1 MSAPMLSFTARICSN
16 WITRPLIRR
25 HGWLYQLDRN
35 KTTIE
40 KGISKSKENHDP
52 ATFVN
57 DSLPDGGKTESINS
71 LQKDERSKT
80 VPQGTAEVQK
90 VLHIWR
96 VLNNVSKEKLMKI
109 FPSAA
114 DIHFQ
119 PLDVE
124 GKMLKTAFVKFDTE
138 SQLQEAQ
145 KIQKRHGKIII
156 DGFRSNIKVL
166 DLSQH
171 QTESLMQAV
180 QLEKEKS
187 KRIGVEKTNT
197 RKGNLSKFEQIQKS
211 RSEEASRS
219 VLIKVKGKSDVSYL
233 LEEFKVKNIPVK
245 CACYSVPDHLLVEFK
260 DRDCIEKLFRN
271 VGHFRGNAFSKIPVR
286 VRTRY
291 LFKEEHG
298 KTTLMEEN
306 RLDSQSVNIFKPN
319 KFDLGALKQNT
330 QLSEG
335 INLLWNNVK
344 LTEYDIR
351 LQYFIASTLKEML
364 SNMFPHC
371 NASLFGSCV
380 NGFGNTG
387 CDLDINLDLKQKSA
401 DNEEAHLLKFLTN
414 QRFNSER
421 EWQQH
426 LLDIIGNM
434 VWVFIPSSGK
444 INKILNARVPIVKF
458 QHNNTSRECDI
469 SLNGMSG
476 VKMAELMFT
485 FGELCPEIRQLV
497 TVIKQWAS
505 AKGVTKESQPGPWMS
520 NFMLIMITAFYLQ
533 NRKLL
538 PSFKQMQE
546 VAVETERYIE
556 DGHDYSFSTNVDLL
570 KKKYLSH
577 LSVCQTNLEGSV
589 PDVGTLL
596 QDFFKFYSDFDFEK
610 YSISVVEGV
619 PVEKKTFN
627 ALVIENPLDVEHN
640 VSRNVNVQSVNKL
653 VQEIQE
659 AHEIIGGSSPMLYD
673 LLERKIKHVKSN
685 SFSISS
691 LFKDSDV
698 TQEIVN
704 QDDVE
709 GIDVT
714 QVTVNQDDLEGIIDN
729 MPSTKVTLPTEASSK
744 DGQSK
749 EDKDLLS

>member
-1 MSAPMLSFTARICSN
+1 MSAPMFSFTARICSN
-16 WITRPLIRR
+16 WLTRPQIRR
-25 HGWLYQLDRN
+25 HGLLYQLDRG

-52 ATFVN
+52 ESFVHE
-57 DSLPDGGKTESINS
+57 SVPDGVTTESTSSFQQEEI
-71 LQKDERSKT
+71 SKT
-80 VPQGTAEVQK
+80 VPQGRTEVQK
-90 VLHIWR
+90 VLQIWR

-109 FPSAA
+109 FPGAA

-145 KIQKRHGKIII
+145 KIQKRHGKITIN
-156 DGFRSNIKVL
+156 GFRSNMKVV

-171 QTESLMQAV
+171 QTESLLQAV
-180 QLEKEKS
+180 ELEKKKGEKIS
-187 KRIGVEKTNT
+187 SEKKYG
-197 RKGNLSKFEQIQKS
+197 RKGNLSLFEQIQKS
-211 RSEEASRS
+211 RSDEASRS

-233 LEEFKVKNIPVK
+233 LDEFKSKNVPVK
-245 CACYSVPDHLLVEFK
+245 CACYSEPDHLLVEFK
-260 DRDCIEKLFRN
+260 DKDCIEKLFKG

-291 LFKEEHG
+291 LFKEDHG
-298 KTTLMEEN
+298 KSTLMDEN
-306 RLDSQSVNIFKPN
+306 RLDSKSVKIFKPN
-319 KFDLGALKQNT
+319 DFDLGILKQNT

-344 LTEYDIR
+344 LTEFDIR

-364 SNMFPHC
+364 SNMFPNC

-387 CDLDINLDLKQKSA
+387 CDLDIALDLKQKSTV
-401 DNEEAHLLKFLTN
+401 NEEAHVLKFLTN

-434 VWVFIPSSGK
+434 VWVFIPGSGK

-458 QHNNTSRECDI
+458 QHNNTRRECDI

-476 VKMAELMFT
+476 VKMAELMFM

-505 AKGVTKESQPGPWMS
+505 AKGVTKDTQPGPWMS
-520 NFMLIMITAFYLQ
+520 NFMLIMMTAFYLQ

-538 PSFKQMQE
+538 PSFRQMQE
-546 VAVETERYIE
+546 VAVETERYTE
-556 DGHDYSFSTNVDLL
+556 DGNDYSFSTNIDLL
-570 KKKYLSH
+570 KKKYLSKES
-577 LSVCQTNLEGSV
+577 LDQTSLERSV

-596 QDFFKFYSDFDFEK
+596 QDFFKFYADFDFEK

-627 ALVIENPLDVEHN
+627 ALFIENPLDVEHN
-640 VSRNVNVQSVNKL
+640 VSRNVNAQNVNKL
-653 VQEIQE
+653 VKEIQE
-659 AHEIIGGSSPMLYD
+659 GHTSICGSSPMLYD
-673 LLERKIKHVKSN
+673 LLEKRIKNVKSN
-685 SFSISS
+685 SFNISS
-691 LFKDSDV
+691 LFKENDG
-698 TQEIVN
+698 TQETVN

-709 GIDVT
+709 GI
-714 QVTVNQDDLEGIIDN
+714 IDN
-729 MPSTKVTLPTEASSK
+729 ITSTKVTLPTEASEH
-744 DGQSK
+744 GQSE
-749 EDKDLLS
+749 EDKEFIR

>member
-16 WITRPLIRR
+16 WLTRPQIRR
-25 HGWLYQLDRN
+25 YGLLYQLDRN

-40 KGISKSKENHDP
+40 KGISKSKENQDP

-57 DSLPDGGKTESINS
+57 ESLRDGATAESTNS
-71 LQKDERSKT
+71 LQQDERSKT
-80 VPQGTAEVQK
+80 VPQGACSTAEVRK
-90 VLHIWR
+90 ILHIWR
-96 VLNNVSKEKLMKI
+96 VLNKVSKEKLMKI
-109 FPSAA
+109 FPSAV

-156 DGFRSNIKVL
+156 DGFRSNMKVV
-166 DLSQH
+166 DLSHH
-171 QTESLMQAV
+171 QTESLMEAV
-180 QLEKEKS
+180 KLEKENS
-187 KRIGVEKTNT
+187 KKISGEKNFAT
-197 RKGNLSKFEQIQKS
+197 KENLSQFEQIQKS
-211 RSEEASRS
+211 RSDEASRS
-219 VLIKVKGKSDVSYL
+219 VLIKVKGKADVSYL
-233 LEEFKVKNIPVK
+233 LDEFKSKNVPVK
-245 CACYSVPDHLLVEFK
+245 CACYSEPDHLLVEFK
-260 DRDCIEKLFRN
+260 DHDCIEKLFRN

-298 KTTLMEEN
+298 KTTLMDEN
-306 RLDSQSVNIFKPN
+306 RLDSKSVNVFKPN
-319 KFDLGALKQNT
+319 NFNLGILKQNA

-387 CDLDINLDLKQKSA
+387 CDLDITLDLKQKSA
-401 DNEEAHLLKFLTN
+401 DSEEAHILKFLTN

-434 VWVFIPSSGK
+434 VWVFVPSSGR

-458 QHNNTSRECDI
+458 QHNNTRRECDI

-520 NFMLIMITAFYLQ
+520 NFMLIMMTAFYLQ

-538 PSFKQMQE
+538 PSFRQMQE

-556 DGHDYSFSTNVDLL
+556 DGHDYSFSTNIDLL
-570 KKKYLSH
+570 KKKFLSNE
-577 LSVCQTNLEGSV
+577 SVDQTSFEESV

-596 QDFFKFYSDFDFEK
+596 QDFFKFYADFDFEK

-627 ALVIENPLDVEHN
+627 ALFIENPLDVEHN
-640 VSRNVNVQSVNKL
+640 VSRNVNAQNVNKL
-653 VQEIQE
+653 IQEIQE
-659 AHEIIGGSSPMLYD
+659 AHEIICGSSPTLYH
-673 LLERKIKHVKSN
+673 LLERRIKNVKSN
-685 SFSISS
+685 SFNISS
-691 LFKDSDV
+691 LFKESDV
-698 TQEIVN
+698 TQE
-704 QDDVE
+704 
-709 GIDVT
+709 
-714 QVTVNQDDLEGIIDN
+714 TVNQDNVEGIKDN
-729 MPSTKVTLPTEASSK
+729 MPSTTDTLTTEASK
-744 DGQSK
+744 DGQSE
-749 EDKDLLS
+749 EDKDLIS